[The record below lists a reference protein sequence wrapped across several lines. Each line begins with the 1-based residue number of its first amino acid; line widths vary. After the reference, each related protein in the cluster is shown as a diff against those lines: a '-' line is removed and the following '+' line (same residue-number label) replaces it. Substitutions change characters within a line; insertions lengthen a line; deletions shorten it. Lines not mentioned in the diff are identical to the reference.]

1 MGVNDAGNDNRYRL
15 VSTKD
20 VLKSEVY
27 DLK

>member
-1 MGVNDAGNDNRYRL
+1 MGVNDAGNDNRYGL
-15 VSTKD
+15 VSTED